1 MTYRSVKQ
9 KLLEQ
14 RSAEIREAGL
24 ESLKAIK
31 GRIEQDM
38 VTLATGEAVESDSPE
53 WKAECF
59 KRWECVQKLLGIVGA
74 GPRRD
79 ELDAIE
85 RQHGEVFRQ
94 RVEESFVEAF
104 RARRAA
110 EAPHG

>member
-1 MTYRSVKQ
+1 MTYRTVRQ
-9 KLLEQ
+9 KLADQ
-14 RSAEIREAGL
+14 RSDAIREAGL

-31 GRIEQDM
+31 GRIEQNM

-85 RQHGEVFRQ
+85 RQHGEAFRQ
-94 RVEESFVEAF
+94 RVEEAFVEAF
-104 RARRAA
+104 KARRAA
-110 EAPHG
+110 GAAHG